1 MTIDEVTKPDPLK
14 AQADNI
20 KRQEQALKQKR
31 ARIGVQKA
39 QQQLRSASQV

>member
-20 KRQEQALKQKR
+20 KRQEKGLKQKK

-39 QQQLRSASQV
+39 QQQLLSANQV

>member
-14 AQADNI
+14 VQTDNI
-20 KRQEQALKQKR
+20 KRQERALKQKK

-39 QQQLRSASQV
+39 QQQLRSANQV